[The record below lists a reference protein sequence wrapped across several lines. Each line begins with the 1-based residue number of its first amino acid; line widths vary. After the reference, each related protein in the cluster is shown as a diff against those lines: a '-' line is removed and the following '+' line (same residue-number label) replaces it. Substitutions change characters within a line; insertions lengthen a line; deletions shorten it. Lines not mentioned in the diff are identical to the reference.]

1 MINKIRILNIDDS
14 AFVRKMLKDIFSS
27 DKDFILI
34 EQARNGKEGLEI
46 LSHSN
51 FDVITLDVEMPIMD
65 GLQTLQAIME
75 KKPTPVVMLSTKTSK
90 GASTTI
96 EALNI
101 GAVDFIT
108 KPTNIFSAD
117 REVLRNQIIKTV
129 KNASTVNVKTP
140 YFKKIGTVKKSEDIK
155 GEIKKELDVN
165 FLKNSGVESDLSD
178 KVKTIIAIG
187 TSTGGP
193 RALNQVVPEI
203 SQNINAPILIV
214 QHMPAGFTQSLAE
227 RLNAISKIE
236 VTEAKDKEVLKNG
249 HVYIAP
255 GGKHMK
261 VKVIGVD
268 KYEIFLDDTDGLSGH
283 KPSVD
288 VMMNSICDLPI
299 KNVVSLIMTGMGGDG
314 AKGLER
320 LKIEKDAI
328 TIAQDKESCVV
339 YGMPKVAVE
348 TGKVDKVVPLN
359 SIAVELNRIM
369 GV

>member
-34 EQARNGKEGLEI
+34 EQARNGKEALDI
-46 LSHSN
+46 LSRSN
-51 FDVITLDVEMPIMD
+51 FDVITLDVEMPIMN
-65 GLQTLQAIME
+65 GLETLQAIMD
-75 KKPTPVVMLSTKTSK
+75 KKPTPVVMLSTKTSE
-90 GASTTI
+90 GASTTL
-96 EALNI
+96 EALNL

-117 REVLRNQIIKTV
+117 RDKLSSEIIKTV

-140 YFKKIGTVKKSEDIK
+140 YFKKTERVRQAEVQK
-155 GEIKKELDVN
+155 GLTRN
-165 FLKNSGVESDLSD
+165 FTRFSDLGYDLGD

-193 RALNQVVPEI
+193 RALNRVIPEI
-203 SQNINAPILIV
+203 SQNINAPVLIV
-214 QHMPAGFTQSLAE
+214 QHMPAGFTKSLAE
-227 RLNAISKIE
+227 RLDSISKLK

-249 HVYIAP
+249 HVYVAP
-255 GGKHMK
+255 GGKQMK
-261 VKVIGVD
+261 LRTVGID
-268 KYEIFLDDTDGLSGH
+268 KYEIYLDDEDGLNGH

-288 VMMNSICDLPI
+288 VMMNSVCDLPI
-299 KNVVSLIMTGMGGDG
+299 KNVVSVIMTGMGGDG

-320 LKIEKDAI
+320 LKIEKNAI
-328 TIAQDKESCVV
+328 TMVQDKESCVV
-339 YGMPKVAVE
+339 YGMPKIAVE
-348 TGKVDKVVPLN
+348 TGKVDKIVPLN

>member
-34 EQARNGKEGLEI
+34 EQARNGKEALDI
-46 LSHSN
+46 LSRSN
-51 FDVITLDVEMPIMD
+51 FDVITLDVEMPIMN
-65 GLQTLQAIME
+65 GLETLQAIMD
-75 KKPTPVVMLSTKTSK
+75 KKPTPVVMLSTKTSE
-90 GASTTI
+90 GASTTMD
-96 EALNI
+96 ALNF

-117 REVLRNQIIKTV
+117 AEKLGEEIIKTV
-129 KNASTVNVKTP
+129 KNASKVNVKTP
-140 YFKKIGTVKKSEDIK
+140 YFR
-155 GEIKKELDVN
+155 EIERTRQDATKKELTRN
-165 FLKNSGVESDLSD
+165 FTRFSDLGYGFSD

-193 RALNQVVPEI
+193 RALNQVIPEI
-203 SQNINAPILIV
+203 SQNINAAVLVV
-214 QHMPAGFTQSLAE
+214 QHMPAGFTKSLAE
-227 RLNAISKIE
+227 RLDSISKLK
-236 VTEAKDKEVLKNG
+236 VTEAKDKEILKNG
-249 HVYIAP
+249 HVYVAP
-255 GGKHMK
+255 GGKQMK
-261 VKVIGVD
+261 LRAIGAD
-268 KYEIFLDDTDGLSGH
+268 KYEIYLDDENGQNGH

-288 VMMNSICDLPI
+288 IMMNSVCDLPI
-299 KNVVSLIMTGMGGDG
+299 KNVVSVIMTGMGGDG

-320 LKIEKDAI
+320 LKIEKNAV
-328 TIAQDKESCVV
+328 TIAQDKDSCVV

-359 SIAVELNRIM
+359 TIAVELNRIM

>member
-34 EQARNGKEGLEI
+34 EQARNGKEALDI
-46 LSHSN
+46 LSRSN
-51 FDVITLDVEMPIMD
+51 FDVITLDVEMPIMN
-65 GLQTLQAIME
+65 GLETLQAIMD
-75 KKPTPVVMLSTKTSK
+75 KKPTPVVMLSTKTSE
-90 GASTTI
+90 GASITI
-96 EALNI
+96 EALNL

-117 REVLRNQIIKTV
+117 REKLGSDIINTV
-129 KNASTVNVKTP
+129 KNASTVNVKTS
-140 YFKKIGTVKKSEDIK
+140 YFRKTERLRQAEVQK
-155 GEIKKELDVN
+155 GLIRN
-165 FLKNSGVESDLSD
+165 FTRVSDLGYD
-178 KVKTIIAIG
+178 LGGKVKTIIAIG

-193 RALNQVVPEI
+193 RALNQVIPEI
-203 SQNINAPILIV
+203 SQNINAPVLIV
-214 QHMPAGFTQSLAE
+214 QHMPAGFTKSLAE
-227 RLNAISKIE
+227 RLDSISKLK
-236 VTEAKDKEVLKNG
+236 VTEAKDKDVLKNG

-255 GGKHMK
+255 GGKQMK
-261 VKVIGVD
+261 LRAVGID
-268 KYEIFLDDTDGLSGH
+268 KYEIYLDDENGQNGH

-288 VMMNSICDLPI
+288 VMMNSVCDLPI
-299 KNVVSLIMTGMGGDG
+299 KNVVSVIMTGMGGDG

-320 LKIEKDAI
+320 LKIEKNAI

-339 YGMPKVAVE
+339 YGMPKIAVE

>member
-34 EQARNGKEGLEI
+34 EQARNGKEAVDI
-46 LSHSN
+46 LSRSN
-51 FDVITLDVEMPIMD
+51 FDVITLDVEMPIMN
-65 GLQTLQAIME
+65 GLETLQAIMD
-75 KKPTPVVMLSTKTSK
+75 KKPTPVVMLSTKTSQ

-96 EALNI
+96 EALNL

-117 REVLRNQIIKTV
+117 REKLGDEIIKTV

-140 YFKKIGTVKKSEDIK
+140 YFKRTERLRQVEVQK
-155 GEIKKELDVN
+155 GLTRN
-165 FLKNSGVESDLSD
+165 FTRFSDLGYDSGD

-193 RALNQVVPEI
+193 RALNQVIPEI
-203 SQNINAPILIV
+203 SQNINAAVLVV
-214 QHMPAGFTQSLAE
+214 QHMPAGFTKSLAE
-227 RLNAISKIE
+227 RLDSISKLK

-249 HVYIAP
+249 HVYVAP
-255 GGKHMK
+255 GGKQMK
-261 VKVIGVD
+261 LRAIGVD
-268 KYEIFLDDTDGLSGH
+268 KYEIYLDDENGQNGH

-288 VMMNSICDLPI
+288 IMMNSVCDLPI
-299 KNVVSLIMTGMGGDG
+299 KNVVSVIMTGMGGDG

-320 LKIEKDAI
+320 LKTEKNAI
-328 TIAQDKESCVV
+328 TVAQDKESCVV

>member
-14 AFVRKMLKDIFSS
+14 AFVRKMLKDVFSS

-34 EQARNGKEGLEI
+34 EQARNGKEALDI
-46 LSHSN
+46 LSRSN
-51 FDVITLDVEMPIMD
+51 FDVITLDVEMPIMN
-65 GLQTLQAIME
+65 GLETLQAIMD
-75 KKPTPVVMLSTKTSK
+75 KKPTPVVMLSTKTSQ

-96 EALNI
+96 EALNL

-117 REVLRNQIIKTV
+117 REKLGDEIIKTV

-140 YFKKIGTVKKSEDIK
+140 YFKRTERLRQVEVQK
-155 GEIKKELDVN
+155 GLTRN
-165 FLKNSGVESDLSD
+165 FTRFSDLGYDSGD

-193 RALNQVVPEI
+193 RALNQVIPEI
-203 SQNINAPILIV
+203 SQNVNAAVLVV
-214 QHMPAGFTQSLAE
+214 QHMPAGFTKSLAE
-227 RLNAISKIE
+227 RLDSISKLK

-249 HVYIAP
+249 HVYVAP
-255 GGKHMK
+255 GGKQMK
-261 VKVIGVD
+261 LRAIGAD
-268 KYEIFLDDTDGLSGH
+268 KYEIYLDDENGQNGH

-288 VMMNSICDLPI
+288 IMMNSVCDLPI
-299 KNVVSLIMTGMGGDG
+299 KNVVSVIMTGMGGDG

-320 LKIEKDAI
+320 LKMEKNAI
-328 TIAQDKESCVV
+328 TVAQDKESCVV

>member
-34 EQARNGKEGLEI
+34 EQARNGKEALDI
-46 LSHSN
+46 LSRSN
-51 FDVITLDVEMPIMD
+51 FDVITLDVEMPIMN
-65 GLQTLQAIME
+65 GLETLQAIMD
-75 KKPTPVVMLSTKTSK
+75 KKPTPVVMLSTKTSE
-90 GASTTI
+90 GASTTMD
-96 EALNI
+96 ALNF

-117 REVLRNQIIKTV
+117 RDKLSSEIIKTV
-129 KNASTVNVKTP
+129 KNSSTVNVKTP
-140 YFKKIGTVKKSEDIK
+140 YFKKTERVRQDEVQK
-155 GEIKKELDVN
+155 GLTRN
-165 FLKNSGVESDLSD
+165 FTRFSDLGYDLGD

-193 RALNQVVPEI
+193 RALNQVIPEI
-203 SQNINAPILIV
+203 SQNINAPVLIV
-214 QHMPAGFTQSLAE
+214 QHMPAGFTKSLAE
-227 RLNAISKIE
+227 RLDSISKLK
-236 VTEAKDKEVLKNG
+236 VTEAKDKEILKNG
-249 HVYIAP
+249 HVYVAP
-255 GGKHMK
+255 GGKQMK
-261 VKVIGVD
+261 LRAVGAD
-268 KYEIFLDDTDGLSGH
+268 KYEIYLDDENGQNGH

-288 VMMNSICDLPI
+288 SMMNSVCDLPI
-299 KNVVSLIMTGMGGDG
+299 KNVVSVIMTGMGGDG

-320 LKIEKDAI
+320 LKIEKNAV
-328 TIAQDKESCVV
+328 TIAQDKDSCVV

-359 SIAVELNRIM
+359 TIAVELNRIM